1 MEQRELLIDAFD
13 RISGIVHN
21 VVEGASPEL
30 LVFRDDDEANTIA
43 WLVWHLTR
51 GQDAQIADAYGTEQV
66 WTAEGWADRFALPFS
81 PGVTGY
87 GQSSDEVAAVRVPA
101 DLLLGYYDA
110 TQKATLALLA
120 STTENELDRVVDTR
134 WDPPVT
140 LGIRLISIVD
150 DDVKHLGQAEY
161 VKGMARRATP

>member
-1 MEQRELLIDAFD
+1 MDTRDLLTDAVG
-13 RISGIVHN
+13 RIGDGVHRLLA
-21 VVEGASPEL
+21 GADERL
-30 LVFRDDDEANTIA
+30 LTFRPDPEANTIA

-51 GQDAQIADAYGTEQV
+51 GQDAQIADAYDTEQV